1 MNMADSATSSHS
13 APPPHQ
19 HSHDPANAMIQ
30 LASAA
35 SEQYGKGPP
44 DRSRDVT
51 SFAEADAAFAGGS
64 STYPAMAPAPNMNGA
79 PGVVPDR
86 GAPLPV
92 PLPHHPIPINEN
104 DMTDVVQG
112 MNNYIQCPTPNGA
125 SGGASMTSENG
136 MYYED
141 YGSPGDMSGP
151 SKKKRKSAGA
161 AKQHQLP
168 MFLTKTYH
176 MIEKCDQGVATWSEN
191 GDNFV
196 VKNVEKFASSVLP
209 QYFKHSNFSS
219 FARQLN
225 FYGFRKLKA
234 EPILTA
240 DYDARTASYVRFY
253 HEKFQKDKPELL
265 VHIKRATKSDVQ
277 SKDDVESMRAEIQH
291 LNDVIAGMQNEFD
304 KRLYDMNMDLNM
316 KIQSVFNM
324 VNQMRGGAPPTSFTA
339 PAAAPAARPKKET
352 DMMRMLSQASMTLQS
367 PAVPPKEPINH
378 KVDDTFTLT

>member
-1 MNMADSATSSHS
+1 
-13 APPPHQ
+13 
-19 HSHDPANAMIQ
+19 MIQ

-35 SEQYGKGPP
+35 SEQYGKGLP
-44 DRSRDVT
+44 DRSRDAT
-51 SFAEADAAFAGGS
+51 SFAEADAAFAGS
-64 STYPAMAPAPNMNGA
+64 SAYPATAPNMNGA
-79 PGVVPDR
+79 PGVVPGG
-86 GAPLPV
+86 GAPLPQ
-92 PLPHHPIPINEN
+92 HHPINEN
-104 DMTDVVQG
+104 DMNNVVQG
-112 MNNYIQCPTPNGA
+112 MNNYIQCPNPNEA
-125 SGGASMTSENG
+125 SGGASMNSDSA

-141 YGSPGDMSGP
+141 YGSPGDMSGTN
-151 SKKKRKSAGA
+151 KKKRKSTGA

-176 MIEKCDQGVATWSEN
+176 MIEKCDQEVATWSEN

-240 DYDARTASYVRFY
+240 DYDARTANYVRFY

-324 VNQMRGGAPPTSFTA
+324 VNQMRGGAPPPPPF
-339 PAAAPAARPKKET
+339 AAPVAPPAVRPKKET

-367 PAVPPKEPINH
+367 PAVPPKEPINY
-378 KVDDTFTLT
+378 KVDDTFSLT